1 MYHVILHIPRIS
13 TILLNDIFRKEEEKY
28 CKIDRKFY
36 FIICIKDFFKK
47 NKRITNNIKRI
58 SKF

>member
-1 MYHVILHIPRIS
+1 MDHIILHIPRIS

-36 FIICIKDFFKK
+36 FII
-47 NKRITNNIKRI
+47 
-58 SKF
+58 